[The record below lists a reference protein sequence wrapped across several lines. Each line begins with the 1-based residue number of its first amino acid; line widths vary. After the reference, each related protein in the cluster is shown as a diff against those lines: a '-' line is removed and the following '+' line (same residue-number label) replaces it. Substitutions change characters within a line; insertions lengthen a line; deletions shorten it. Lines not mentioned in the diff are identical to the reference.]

1 MTNFNKDKENR
12 DRVIN
17 GLILIGLLLMLGIML
32 GCQKSKMQGQ
42 GECSVVGTG
51 YDNTL
56 GDEGFRV
63 YCPGNKPVYIP
74 VIPGPAGEDGEDG
87 ATGPQGVEGE
97 AGTDGTNGTNGSDGV
112 DGIDGTDG
120 VDGIDGINGVD
131 GQDGVDGIDG
141 QDGVDGQDGATGPQG
156 AEGPVGPA
164 GPMGPTGPAALQE
177 VVNPC
182 GEQGLY
188 EEVLLRFSTGQLMA
202 LYYDAGNQK
211 SFLTELSPGNYV
223 TTDGFS
229 CLFTVHGDLSVT
241 W

>member
-1 MTNFNKDKENR
+1 MTGFNKDKENR

-74 VIPGPAGEDGEDG
+74 VIPGPKGD
-87 ATGPQGVEGE
+87 TGE
-97 AGTDGTNGTNGSDGV
+97 AGTDGTDGVNGTDGQDGV
-112 DGIDGTDG
+112 DG
-120 VDGIDGINGVD
+120 VNGVD
-131 GQDGVDGIDG
+131 GQDGEDGLDGQDGVDGQDG
-141 QDGVDGQDGATGPQG
+141 QDGVDGQDGAI
-156 AEGPVGPA
+156 GPVGPA

>member
-1 MTNFNKDKENR
+1 MGNYSKDKENR
-12 DRVIN
+12 DRLIN
-17 GLILIGLLLMLGIML
+17 GLILIGFLLLLGVMF

-51 YDNTL
+51 HNNTL

-63 YCPGNKPVYIP
+63 YCPGSKSVYIP
-74 VIPGPAGEDGEDG
+74 VIPGPTGEPGK
-87 ATGPQGVEGE
+87 
-97 AGTDGTNGTNGSDGV
+97 DGTNGSNGEDGSDGVNGSDGQDGSDGV
-112 DGIDGTDG
+112 DG
-120 VDGIDGINGVD
+120 
-131 GQDGVDGIDG
+131 QDGE
-141 QDGVDGQDGATGPQG
+141 DGQDGATGP
-156 AEGPVGPA
+156 VGPA
-164 GPMGPTGPAALQE
+164 GPVGPTGPAALQE
-177 VVNPC
+177 VINPC
-182 GEQGLY
+182 GENGLY

-211 SFLTELSPGNYV
+211 SFLTELSPGSYV

>member
-1 MTNFNKDKENR
+1 MTGFNKDKENR

-74 VIPGPAGEDGEDG
+74 VIPGPKGD
-87 ATGPQGVEGE
+87 TGE
-97 AGTDGTNGTNGSDGV
+97 AGTDGTDGV
-112 DGIDGTDG
+112 NGTDG
-120 VDGIDGINGVD
+120 VDGSNGADGQDGVDGVDGVD
-131 GQDGVDGIDG
+131 GQNGTDGIDGVDGVDGIDG
-141 QDGVDGQDGATGPQG
+141 QDGVDGQDGATGAQ
-156 AEGPVGPA
+156 GPVGPA

-202 LYYDAGNQK
+202 LYYDGANQR
-211 SFLTELSPGNYV
+211 SFLTELSPGSYV